1 MLSSISGYKLNN
13 PHFKQNLHP
22 IDYKYKQA
30 LIEGIRSQ
38 YQFTPK
44 LENLK
49 SIVAPNQLKELLKKL
64 RPQNYSIGKACFAKE
79 ATIDDFENITN
90 GTHCINLHIHTNNSD
105 GCMSVPNYLEQA
117 RKYGDKLAKIGN
129 KKSFPY
135 YISSISDHNNVNG
148 VQETIA
154 SIAEEPDKFKN
165 FKFVPGCEFMFL
177 DKGSGFEFPAFEV
190 LGYCFN
196 PFDKEIV
203 DKLSHFNPIEL
214 IKKIKEFGGVLSYA
228 HPIRYCQGN
237 GMTSKFIDYLKGIG
251 VNGIESNYQ
260 YINFRK
266 DADIE
271 LAIKNSKSIAR
282 ENGFW
287 ETGGTDSHS
296 RNLFH
301 HKAEK
306 FLDELVW

>member
-1 MLSSISGYKLNN
+1 MLSSISGYSLRQTT
-13 PHFKQNLHP
+13 FKQNLHP
-22 IDYKYKQA
+22 DDIKFKQA
-30 LIEGIRSQ
+30 LIEGVRSK

-44 LENLK
+44 LENLN

-64 RPQNYSIGKACFAKE
+64 RPQNYAIGKACFAKE

-105 GCMSVPNYLEQA
+105 GCISVQNYLGQA
-117 RKYGDKLAKIGN
+117 RKYGDKLAKIRN
-129 KKSFPY
+129 ESNLPY

-148 VQETIA
+148 VQEAIA
-154 SIAEEPDKFKN
+154 SIAEEPDMFKN

-177 DKGSGFEFPAFEV
+177 DNESGFEFSAFEV

-203 DKLSHFNPIEL
+203 DKLSQFNPIEL
-214 IKKIKEFGGVLSYA
+214 IKKLKEFGGILSYA

-237 GMTSKFIDYLKGIG
+237 GVNIKFIEYLKRIGI
-251 VNGIESNYQ
+251 NGIESNYQ
-260 YINFRK
+260 YINFRN
-266 DADIE
+266 DTDLQTAIE
-271 LAIKNSKSIAR
+271 EAKNVAK

-287 ETGGTDSHS
+287 ETGGTDSHCK
-296 RNLFH
+296 NIFH
-301 HKAEK
+301 YKANK
-306 FLDELVW
+306 FLDKLI